1 MHPSISLF
9 LNNTYYDGKIIDGP
23 NVNDHYNRY
32 LDGCMYG
39 SYSFIHIEDG
49 NEEQSGQS
57 INNMV
62 KAVVA
67 GCIVQRLEKGTL
79 NTLAFE

>member
-9 LNNTYYDGKIIDGP
+9 PNNTFYEGKIIDGP
-23 NVNDHYNRY
+23 NVNDHYNSY

-62 KAVVA
+62 EAAVA

-79 NTLAFE
+79 NTPAFE